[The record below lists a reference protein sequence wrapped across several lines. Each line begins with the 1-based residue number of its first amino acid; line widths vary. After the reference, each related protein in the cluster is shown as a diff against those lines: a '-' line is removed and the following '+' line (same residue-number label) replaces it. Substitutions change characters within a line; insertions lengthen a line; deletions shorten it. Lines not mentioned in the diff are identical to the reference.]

1 MMERKVAKA
10 EVVAGKKEARSAGSA
25 TAKKKK
31 AAAAVPALKRR
42 ASDGAAARR
51 SKKQAQDGGRNVDII
66 SPGDLISNLP
76 DAILGTIISL
86 LPTKDGARTQ
96 TLARR
101 WRPLWRSAPL
111 NLDAADICYNDFKQ
125 FSIVSRILS
134 DHPGPARRFAFK
146 GIRLHKVKKTYAED
160 AAQIESWFRSRALD
174 GLQELDIAF
183 SVLEYR
189 YGKSEKRYP
198 LPLSV
203 LRLASTLIM
212 ASIGSCDFPKEIT
225 HSLNFPL
232 LKQLNLW
239 RVSISE
245 DVFSKVLSGCHVLE
259 ILILSEIR
267 DVGGLCISSTTLRI
281 IVVSYLLFDGKGELV
296 IKEAPCLER
305 LLLNSSGLGAE
316 IIRVVRAP
324 KIEILGLL
332 SPCIPEI
339 EIANI
344 VFQVAPSASRLLLSI
359 LSC

>member
-1 MMERKVAKA
+1 MERKVAKA

-31 AAAAVPALKRR
+31 TAAAVPALKRR

-51 SKKQAQDGGRNVDII
+51 SKKQAQDGGRDGDII
-66 SPGDLISNLP
+66 GHGDLISNLP

-96 TLARR
+96 ALARR

-160 AAQIESWFRSRALD
+160 AAQIESWFHSRALD

-203 LRLASTLIM
+203 LRLASTLIV
-212 ASIGSCDFPKEIT
+212 ASIGSSDFPKEIT

-245 DVFSKVLSGCHVLE
+245 DVFSKMLSGCHVLE
-259 ILILSEIR
+259 TLILSEIR

-281 IVVSYLLFDGKGELV
+281 IVVSYLFDGKGELV

-305 LLLNSSGLGAE
+305 LLLNSSGLGTE
-316 IIRVVRAP
+316 FIRVVRAP
-324 KIEILGLL
+324 KIEILGHL

-344 VFQVAPSASRLLLSI
+344 VFQVAPSASRLLLGI